1 MAAILWHLIGWAQ
14 CTENLLFFCEDEIQF
29 GSRGIIIVG
38 FPHLESREL
47 PLFCICSQRVFL
59 ARFHQYAENIPPDV
73 LFPSDSSRTVP
84 FLHQS
89 PELEGSLK
97 ENVLAAAPLR
107 TQRSARL
114 CLSYP
119 HVLLSPFSL
128 QLFCC
133 EDSSYLFLLFST
145 MRSPLP
151 SPCPWFEAVLSS
163 VFAWFSHSSQGS
175 LWTVRICCI
184 MGEMWFVGALSLT
197 IQARVRSVFFRTS

>member
-14 CTENLLFFCEDEIQF
+14 CTENLVFFCEDEIQF
-29 GSRGIIIVG
+29 GSRGIIIVD

-47 PLFCICSQRVFL
+47 PLFCICSQRVFS

-133 EDSSYLFLLFST
+133 EDSS
-145 MRSPLP
+145 
-151 SPCPWFEAVLSS
+151 VLSLPALQHHAKPFAQPMSLVWSCPLICLCLDFPLLPGQS
-163 VFAWFSHSSQGS
+163 VDSADMLHNGGDVICGGTVTHHSSKG
-175 LWTVRICCI
+175 
-184 MGEMWFVGALSLT
+184 
-197 IQARVRSVFFRTS
+197 